1 MRRMFRA
8 CALFAFPLALAA
20 CSIPSVSGN
29 EAARQA
35 MRPAQPAFPASASER
50 ICLARLSARQAD
62 FTPLPDRYYGAG
74 CSTLDTVELSA
85 LHGDD
90 ANFTLSNLGPVTCP
104 LADTFAG
111 WARYGVDRAARVVLG
126 SALVRIE
133 TYGSYNCRD
142 VAGTD
147 RLSAHATANA
157 IDVAAFDLADGR
169 RISVKADWNGGTP
182 AERKFLRIVHNS
194 ACKRFGTVLGPGYN
208 AAHKDHFH
216 LERSAS
222 SFCG

>member
-1 MRRMFRA
+1 MRRMLRIA
-8 CALFAFPLALAA
+8 AMLAVLLALGA
-20 CSIPSVSGN
+20 CSIPTASGN
-29 EAARQA
+29 EATHQA
-35 MRPAQPAFPASASER
+35 MRPAQPVYPASASER
-50 ICLARLSARQAD
+50 QCLTRLGTAQAS

-74 CSTLDTVELSA
+74 CSTLGTVELNA
-85 LHGDD
+85 LHGDH
-90 ANFTLSNLGPVTCP
+90 ANFSLANLGPVTCP
-104 LADTFAG
+104 LANTLAA

-169 RISVKADWNGGTP
+169 RISVKQDWQGGTP
-182 AERKFLRIVHNS
+182 AEKEFLRIVHKS
-194 ACKRFGTVLGPGYN
+194 ACKRFGTVLGPDYN
-208 AAHKDHFH
+208 EAHKDHFH
-216 LERSAS
+216 LERSPGA
-222 SFCG
+222 FCR